1 MVYRNATQRSTFV
14 GDPMKNHQI
23 VVIGSGPAAL
33 SVAVSLVETGVS
45 VSIVAPDPF
54 AAWVPNYGGWADQ
67 FPDDFAKNYFQ
78 QTYAAPCVRL
88 SGSGGASE
96 RVLRGRYARIH
107 KTKLQES
114 YLSTLKEHAVSFFDT
129 KVSTIESEGK
139 KDHLQLESGQVLTAD
154 LVIDASGAN
163 SSFVQKQGKG
173 KEAYQL
179 AYGQTIQ
186 TKPHGFRCGE
196 MRFMDFTPLQDNENI
211 ATFLY
216 AMPLSHDTLFVEE
229 TVLATRQQVSFDFL
243 KARLEMRLEQEGID
257 VTGVLDEEFCKI
269 PLGLPL
275 PKGQQR
281 VIPFGAAASMVHPAS
296 GYLFSRVIA
305 TAPEIAKHIAANLG
319 QQPKAELLKAGLNII
334 WPSSRRRTRELY
346 MIGLEMLTRMDPKRN
361 RDFFNAFF
369 ELPLESWRGFLDDTL
384 TPYELGLTMSKMFAL
399 SKTGL
404 RFSLVHNTV
413 SHASEH
419 LFKAVSPS
427 FTRKERC

>member
-1 MVYRNATQRSTFV
+1 
-14 GDPMKNHQI
+14 MKKHQI

-33 SVAVSLVETGVS
+33 SVAVSLAETGVS
-45 VSIVAPDPF
+45 VSVVAPDPF

-67 FPDDFAKNYFQ
+67 FPEDFAKNFFQ

-88 SGSGGASE
+88 PKSGGASE
-96 RVLRGRYARIH
+96 KVLRGRYARIH

-114 YLSTLKEHAVSFFDT
+114 YLSALKECRVSFYDT
-129 KVSTIESEGK
+129 KVLTIEADGAQ
-139 KDHLQLESGQVLTAD
+139 DTLQLESGQVLTAD
-154 LVIDASGAN
+154 LVIDASGAQ
-163 SSFVQKQGKG
+163 SPFVQKQGKG

-186 TKPHGFRCGE
+186 TKPHGYRCGE

-229 TVLATRQQVSFDFL
+229 TILATRQQVSFDFL
-243 KARLEMRLEQEGID
+243 KDRLSKRLKKEGIE

-296 GYLFSRVIA
+296 GYLFSRIIA
-305 TAPEIAKHIAANLG
+305 TAPELAQLIASNLG
-319 QQPKAELLKAGLNII
+319 EQPKADLLKAGLDLI

-369 ELPLESWRGFLDDTL
+369 ELPLESWRGFLDDTMSH
-384 TPYELGLTMSKMFAL
+384 YELGLTMSKMFAL

-419 LFKAVSPS
+419 LFNAVSPS